1 MKETKE
7 YYELRFPNGNR
18 ANAGYI
24 EKAEEALEFI
34 NGINKRLKDF
44 GISYKIPKFTLV
56 KINTTKETDGKGNT
70 NLHIRQIHNIRQK
83 QKRIHYGIVFL
94 YRAFVVNATGF
105 FYCSDSLLFNAGIT
119 LQKV

>member
-7 YYELRFPNGNR
+7 YFELRFPNGNR

-34 NGINKRLKDF
+34 NSMNKRLDYL
-44 GISYKIPKFTLV
+44 GISDKVPRFTLIKV
-56 KINTTKETDGKGNT
+56 NTTKETDNEGNFQKET
-70 NLHIRQIHNIRQK
+70 QISTFIRQK

-94 YRAFVVNATGF
+94 YKAFVVNTTGF